1 MTLPATMKVLGLE
14 PRIIMIVFVA
24 FLMEASI
31 EMLIMFSK
39 AGKLVSYGG
48 ITGDAFGRIGRMLL
62 QIKVVINNVGV
73 LVVYMIIIGIASDS
87 TFLPVKYNA
96 Y

>member
-1 MTLPATMKVLGLE
+1 MKVLGLG

-24 FLMEASI
+24 FVMKASI

-62 QIKVVINNVGV
+62 QIYVIINNVDV